1 LEGEGG
7 MPFLFQFRPYIHK
20 LRMFAKLSSTSAVEE
35 SGSCFLGQRKELPR
49 PIGLG
54 KVCSLLVEVE
64 ISAKYFLLDEV
75 NKHLHRFGRIMAEEK
90 ALAFTSV

>member
-1 LEGEGG
+1 
-7 MPFLFQFRPYIHK
+7 MLFHVRPYIHK

-54 KVCSLLVEVE
+54 KVCGLLVEAE

-75 NKHLHRFGRIMAEEK
+75 NKHLHRFGRFMVEEK
-90 ALAFTSV
+90 EFAFTSV